1 MNEVAKELCEHL
13 SHIDAAGG
21 VRPAAVIAC
30 APMMDRNN
38 QPFSV
43 TDEEVA
49 EVIGSALTEELE
61 PLQDTAVPDTLI
73 TPEQLAAK
81 TKITPPAWTPL
92 EGKARASEEEEL
104 AAGRSSAKALGR
116 TVP

>member
-1 MNEVAKELCEHL
+1 MEALESISLDDMNEVAKELCEHL

-49 EVIGSALTEELE
+49 EAIGSALTEELE
-61 PLQDTAVPDTLI
+61 PLQVTNPCSLSRHTPSHHTLSTHPLHI
-73 TPEQLAAK
+73 LAQY
-81 TKITPPAWTPL
+81 TIPIHPF
-92 EGKARASEEEEL
+92 
-104 AAGRSSAKALGR
+104 
-116 TVP
+116 